1 MPRYRTP
8 LRYPGGKQR
17 LAPFIAEIL
26 EHNDA
31 IGWNYVEPYAGGAG
45 VAIELL
51 LDRKVGHIYLN
62 DSSRHIYAFWKAILS
77 DADGFCRRIARA
89 SLTLDAWRAHREVV
103 RQPEQHDLHDLG
115 FSTFFLNRCNR
126 SGVLTAG
133 VIGGRSQ
140 RGRWRIDAR
149 FPRNELIKRI
159 EAIAACRRHITIS
172 NLDAEEFMQQRVNAL
187 PRQTLVYCDPPYF
200 ARAKRLYLNTY
211 QPEDHIRLARAIQG
225 KLRRPWLVSY
235 DSHPTIATLYRKRR
249 RFPYSISY
257 SAINAYQGEE
267 CFIFSDGLEIPR
279 TSALAYIAKALLQL
293 RRSAYKTLSV

>member
-26 EHNDA
+26 ERNGA
-31 IGWNYVEPYAGGAG
+31 VGWNYVEPYAGGAG

-51 LDRKVGHIYLN
+51 LGGKVGHIYLN
-62 DSSRHIYAFWKAILS
+62 DSSRHIYAFWKAVLS
-77 DADGFCRRIARA
+77 DADAFCRRIARA
-89 SLTLDAWRAHREVV
+89 SLTLDAWRAHREIV
-103 RQPEQHDLHDLG
+103 RRPDEHDLQDLG

-133 VIGGRSQ
+133 VIGGLSQ

-159 EAIAACRRHITIS
+159 ETIAAHRRRISVS

-187 PRQTLVYCDPPYF
+187 PPDTLVYCDPPYF

-211 QPEDHIRLARAIQG
+211 QPEDHVRLARAIQS

-235 DSHPTIATLYRKRR
+235 DSNPAIASLYRKRR
-249 RFPYSISY
+249 KFHYSISY
-257 SAINAYQGEE
+257 SAINAYQGRE

-279 TSALAYIAKALLQL
+279 TSALSYIAHALPRL
-293 RRSAYKTLSV
+293 RRTA